1 MEQAIGNLKLKTDE
15 IKHTQ
20 LKSKITKQKLLTELM
35 QLKGDFKSS
44 ENYVCIIVIT
54 LFFILTVTKLAL
66 TNDNLKAI

>member
-54 LFFILTVTKLAL
+54 LFFILTVTKLSL